1 MKTLKWCIAGLVATL
16 ALCACGPKNEPATEP
31 VNHKNGKVVVI
42 FEDCPLQTNTRV
54 FGGSLSHVD
63 NRTVTFVDENG
74 DRIDF
79 DPRQMGR
86 DTLEIPTYLGYAEM
100 QHMYQVIEY
109 DCYLLQEGD
118 TVLVRYGETGRPT
131 LQSLV
136 YENNSDV
143 YNLPY
148 SIPDAI
154 QKFGFYIEA
163 VLTGSY
169 FTRAYQYY
177 HDKAKQAQYPTLD
190 ETYRPI
196 YVDLDSLAVVHKQY
210 LTKLGAAIDS
220 LYRGQII
227 DTSYYHYMH
236 HRFFPENRYTPEEA
250 VRSDSLLHYVSN
262 YSTAQRYQ
270 DAYLLTNIVAS
281 FDRIAKDTVVTPL
294 AKRGILKRILNLMIT
309 DEAGWK
315 HYSKDLKSRYTQKY
329 IEITGD
335 STVVTKTATKEIA
348 IASLN
353 SALPLESTDGEA
365 VSLEKILESHKGKVV
380 YVDFWASWCG
390 PCIGQFP
397 KSRELHKRFAGK
409 DVVFLFISTDSN
421 QKSWLDKVHEN
432 ADLLSGSY
440 RILDA
445 DADFLKQIKLE
456 KIPRYLIYD
465 RSGKL
470 VNPDAPRPSDDNIDE
485 VLNSLL

>member
-1 MKTLKWCIAGLVATL
+1 MKWCIAGLLATL
-16 ALCACGPKNEPATEP
+16 TLCACGPKNEPAAEP

-42 FEDCPLQTNTRV
+42 FEDCPIQTSTNI
-54 FGGSLSHVD
+54 FNSSLSHIGD
-63 NRTVTFVDENG
+63 RTITFVDENG
-74 DRIDF
+74 DRVDF

-86 DTLEIPTYLGYAEM
+86 DTLEIPTFLGYAEM
-100 QHMYQVIEY
+100 QHMYQVLEY
-109 DCYLLQEGD
+109 DYYLLQEGD
-118 TVLVRYGETGRPT
+118 TVLVRYGEAGRPM

-136 YENNSDV
+136 YEGNSDV

-148 SIPDAI
+148 SIQDAI
-154 QKFGFYIEA
+154 QKFDYSIEA
-163 VLTGSY
+163 VLTAYKFTTAYRY
-169 FTRAYQYY
+169 F
-177 HDKAKQAQYPTLD
+177 HDKARRTKSSSLED
-190 ETYRPI
+190 TYRPI
-196 YVDLDSLAVVHKQY
+196 YVDLDSLAIVHKQY
-210 LTKLGAAIDS
+210 LKTLSAAVDS

-227 DTSYYHYMH
+227 DTSYYRYMQ
-236 HRFFPENRYTPEEA
+236 HRFFPENRYTPED
-250 VRSDSLLHYVSN
+250 VVQSDSLLHYVSN
-262 YSTAQRYQ
+262 YFTAQHYQ
-270 DAYLLTNIVAS
+270 NAYPSTNIVAS
-281 FDRIAKDTVVTPL
+281 FDRIARDTVVTPL
-294 AKRGILKRILNLMIT
+294 AKRGILKRLLNLILK

-335 STVVTKTATKEIA
+335 STVVTKVATKEIA
-348 IASLN
+348 VASLN

-365 VSLEKILESHKGKVV
+365 ISLEKLLESHKGKVV

-421 QKSWLDKVHEN
+421 QKSWLDKVNEN

-440 RILDA
+440 RVLDH

-456 KIPRYLIYD
+456 KIPRFLIYSRD
-465 RSGKL
+465 GKL
-470 VNPDAPRPSDDNIDE
+470 VNPDAPRPSDESINE
-485 VLNSLL
+485 VLNALL